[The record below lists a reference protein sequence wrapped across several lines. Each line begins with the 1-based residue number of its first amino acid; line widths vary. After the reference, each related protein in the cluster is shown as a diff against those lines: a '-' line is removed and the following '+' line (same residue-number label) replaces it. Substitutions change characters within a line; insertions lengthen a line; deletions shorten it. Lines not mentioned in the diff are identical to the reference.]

1 MGAPVLDQNTDL
13 AAPPGAGTDTNAQPD
28 ATTGAPVV
36 KSKKNKAV
44 DTVVP
49 QDAQQPA
56 EPPKTDQQI
65 IDQQNADQQ
74 NADQQTGK
82 KKKKDKGVDTLAP
95 GDTQQN
101 PDQQNSKKNKK
112 NGQSGQQGQDKA
124 LSAPA
129 DGQTA
134 PPGKGKKK
142 KIEQPAGTD
151 ANGQPVCDPAVADCP
166 PAQQ

>member
-1 MGAPVLDQNTDL
+1 RKVKGAPVLDQNTDL
-13 AAPPGAGTDTNAQPD
+13 AAPPAAATGTNAQPD
-28 ATTGAPVV
+28 ATTVAPVV
-36 KSKKNKAV
+36 KSKKNKAA

-65 IDQQNADQQ
+65 IDQQ

-101 PDQQNSKKNKK
+101 PDQQNGKKNKK

-134 PPGKGKKK
+134 PSDKGKKK